1 MGVERAEHR
10 AAPVIDLEDLIRQ
23 RQDQLRGRPRDWIDD
38 FGDRRRNTDWLG
50 IVVLIVVPALTLLAT
65 AVVVWSLT

>member
-1 MGVERAEHR
+1 M
-10 AAPVIDLEDLIRQ
+10 IDLEDLIRD

-50 IVVLIVVPALTLLAT
+50 ITVLIIVPMLTLLASV
-65 AVVVWSLT
+65 ALVLWVL